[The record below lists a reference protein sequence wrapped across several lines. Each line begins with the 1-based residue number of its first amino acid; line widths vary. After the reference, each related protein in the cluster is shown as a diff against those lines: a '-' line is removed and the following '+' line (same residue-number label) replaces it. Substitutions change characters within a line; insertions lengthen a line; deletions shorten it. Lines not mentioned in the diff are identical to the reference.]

1 MPREAT
7 RSGSRGGRCHPFG
20 GSSFMLIGIETH
32 EPPSVDTDTDPKQ
45 DGRPSRPRLGEIV
58 RRLPRLAWAT
68 TVKAWD
74 DSIIGWAAQ
83 AAFWQALSLPPLLL
97 GVLGSLGYIA
107 DWFGPDTVEIITA
120 RILAFSEHAFTPN
133 VVDDLIAP
141 TVENVLGRGRVA
153 VLSVG
158 FLMSLWAG
166 SSAMSCFVSSI
177 VHAHKQHQ
185 IRNPV
190 WQRIFALIIYLF
202 FVVSCVLVL
211 PLVALGPTY
220 LHQILPDAWD
230 PAISDLVDWGYLPFV
245 GILLIGAVVCLYR
258 FALPHPLPWHRL
270 LPGALLAGVFFWLAT
285 YVLRFYLTALT
296 RAGYTY
302 GALATPIAFLLFTFF
317 LGFASVLGAEVN
329 AALDDMWPSAGKGG
343 TVRNWVT
350 SQTVELTDTLRNRAL
365 QNRSELGEVGPA
377 VHTDAHRAD
386 P

>member
-1 MPREAT
+1 
-7 RSGSRGGRCHPFG
+7 
-20 GSSFMLIGIETH
+20 MLIGIETS
-32 EPPSVDTDTDPKQ
+32 EPVPSDDVADSKQ
-45 DGRPSRPRLGEIV
+45 DDRPSRPSLGAVV
-58 RRLPRLAWAT
+58 RGIPRLAWQT
-68 TVKAWD
+68 TVKAWN

-107 DWFGPDTVEIITA
+107 DWFGPDTVQIITE
-120 RILAFSEHAFTPN
+120 RILSFSEHAFTAS
-133 VVDDLIAP
+133 VVDDLIRP

-153 VLSVG
+153 VISVG

-177 VHAHKQHQ
+177 VHAHQQHQ

-202 FVVSCVLVL
+202 FVLACVLVL

-230 PAISDLVDWGYLPFV
+230 PAISDLVDWGYFPFV
-245 GILLIGAVVCLYR
+245 GILLIGALVCLYR

-285 YVLRFYLTALT
+285 YILRFYLTALT

-317 LGFASVLGAEVN
+317 LGFAIVLGAEMN
-329 AALDDMWPSAGKGG
+329 AAIEEMWPTTSKGG
-343 TVRNWVT
+343 TVRHWVT
-350 SQTVELTDTLRNRAL
+350 TQTVELTDTLRNRAL
-365 QNRSELGEVGPA
+365 QARTAASDEST
-377 VHTDAHRAD
+377 VHTDAHRTD

>member
-1 MPREAT
+1 MLVGIDIDDQTPPAGTDRTTGDDRRA
-7 RSGSRGGRCHPFG
+7 RPGPVAAVRASG
-20 GSSFMLIGIETH
+20 
-32 EPPSVDTDTDPKQ
+32 
-45 DGRPSRPRLGEIV
+45 
-58 RRLPRLAWAT
+58 RLAWRT

-107 DWFGPDTVEIITA
+107 DWFGPDTVQIITA
-120 RILAFSEHAFTPN
+120 RIIAFSERAFTPN
-133 VVDDLIAP
+133 VVDDLISP
-141 TVENVLGRGRVA
+141 TLDNVLGRGRVA
-153 VLSVG
+153 VMSVS

-177 VHAHKQHQ
+177 VHAHQQHQ

-202 FVVSCVLVL
+202 FVVACVLVL

-230 PAISDLVDWGYLPFV
+230 PAITDVVDWGYFPFV
-245 GILLIGAVVCLYR
+245 GILLIGALVCLYR
-258 FALPHPLPWHRL
+258 FALPHPMPWRRL
-270 LPGALLAGVFFWLAT
+270 LPGALLAGVFFWVAT

-296 RAGYTY
+296 RTGYTY

-317 LGFASVLGAEVN
+317 LGFAIVLGAEFN
-329 AALDDMWPSAGKGG
+329 AAIEEMWPSGANGG
-343 TVRNWVT
+343 VVRNWVT
-350 SQTVELTDTLRNRAL
+350 AQTTELTDTLRNRT
-365 QNRSELGEVGPA
+365 LGGRGTNAHGTSTGGTGAGGRPP
-377 VHTDAHRAD
+377 TDE
-386 P
+386 